1 MLDRGSEMRG
11 FLVVSRKEGD
21 QQGIVSGL
29 HIDTGTKRVAAY
41 RYRRRKRI
49 GTDEYFVPV
58 EQVESVGRDVVT
70 ITSEEVATKCSEH
83 APAPGRSLK
92 DLQGAWVTTMDGNH
106 LGTLVDLEF
115 ESTQWGI
122 TDLFLADDKR
132 LPVRRDEIEIGDE
145 ILVPVGY
152 RELVTDVDEGTPG
165 FLRRAFGREAL
176 EDVKR
181 ALGRALRRKQK
192 TEETEKEETV
202 GA

>member
-11 FLVVSRKEGD
+11 FLVVSRKEGA

-29 HIDTGTKRVAAY
+29 HIDPGTKRGAAF